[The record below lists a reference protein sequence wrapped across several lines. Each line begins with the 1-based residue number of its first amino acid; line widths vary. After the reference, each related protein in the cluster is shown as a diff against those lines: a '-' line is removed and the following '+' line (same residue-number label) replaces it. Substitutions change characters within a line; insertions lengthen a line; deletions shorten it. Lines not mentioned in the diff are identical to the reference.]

1 MHSMGAQCE
10 NKHLPH
16 PRYQQ
21 HTSLRSNYQEADR
34 IPCGRDKLAL
44 SLRASS
50 CMCVSVS
57 DGPLAPAQCKG
68 DLVPSFCQI
77 SVLSV
82 GFVKPI
88 LTIPPSFCIKHSV
101 ISVLRKKS
109 PLLLHLWV
117 HVCAWLTALFNIT
130 HAFGQLNIRCSTIG
144 SSHHIPFS

>member
-34 IPCGRDKLAL
+34 IPCGRDKLSL
-44 SLRASS
+44 SMCIFM

-57 DGPLAPAQCKG
+57 DGPLAPPQCKG
-68 DLVPSFCQI
+68 DLVQSFCQI

-82 GFVKPI
+82 GFAKSI
-88 LTIPPSFCIKHSV
+88 LTMLPSFCIKHSV

-109 PLLLHLWV
+109 PLLFYLCL
-117 HVCAWLTALFNIT
+117 HVCA
-130 HAFGQLNIRCSTIG
+130 
-144 SSHHIPFS
+144 